1 MQAVMAPAHAWLRRR
16 IRPVAAD
23 RSGVAAVEF
32 ALGLPV
38 LVALTMCGAEAA
50 NMAYTS
56 QQLGDIAT
64 MSADSVGRVKESIN
78 NGTVTDIFGAMKT
91 LSDKI
96 DLRNR
101 GRIIVSSIEP
111 VTDSSGNLS
120 NQRLRWQRCTGAL
133 AKSSAYAT
141 TEGTMLGANGIVVSS
156 SRKIAASKDNE
167 MIFVEVYYTYKPLIS
182 DAFLGTPQMSA
193 IAAISVRERSNNDI
207 GSGGTNSPC
216 TTYSP

>member
-1 MQAVMAPAHAWLRRR
+1 MSLMRARKRPMLRDR
-16 IRPVAAD
+16 IRSFMAD
-23 RSGVAAVEF
+23 HSGVAVVEF

-38 LVALTMCGAEAA
+38 LIALTMCGAEAA

-56 QQLGDIAT
+56 QQLGDVAT

-78 NGTVTDIFGAMKT
+78 NGTVTDIFSAMKT
-91 LSDKI
+91 INDKI

-111 VTDSSGNLS
+111 VTDNSGNLI
-120 NQRLRWQRCTGAL
+120 NQRLRWQRCVGAL
-133 AKSSAYAT
+133 VKSSAYAT
-141 TEGTMLGANGIVVSS
+141 TAGTLLGTDGIVVSS
-156 SRKIAASKDNE
+156 TRKIAASKDNE

-182 DAFLGTPQMSA
+182 SSFFGTPQMSA

-207 GSGGTNSPC
+207 GAGGTNSPC
-216 TTYSP
+216 TTYSA